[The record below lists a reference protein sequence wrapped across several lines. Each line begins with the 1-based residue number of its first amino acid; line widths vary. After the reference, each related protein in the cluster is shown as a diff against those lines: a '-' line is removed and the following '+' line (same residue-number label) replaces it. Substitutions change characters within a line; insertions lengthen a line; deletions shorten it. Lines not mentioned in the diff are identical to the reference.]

1 MSGNS
6 NWGFNKLTS
15 EVTIKGAGGVSARF
29 LGVAKVKVYQSYK
42 NLTDTAE
49 LTMPF
54 DSRWKV
60 INKDGKQTL
69 YILGKDG
76 KESVFPHGSEIEIK
90 LGYDFKNE
98 LVFSGYVMGIRPQAP
113 FVLFCEDA
121 AWKLKQNQLNF
132 STRKGVTL
140 EDVIDQLLD
149 GTGVELHEDVK
160 ASEIVFPAGLYVNRM
175 SPAQLLHQWK
185 EKQGLNS
192 FIKDGKL
199 MIGRGFFEIDNS
211 AFKSSLNT
219 DYVPPVINVDE
230 DIPRGKDRLD
240 LQSLTSES
248 LAVRA
253 VSVFK
258 TNKKL
263 EMTIVLDPDK
273 EGEVLVIEETDTRK
287 TRAKQE
293 QDTKELRQAIGGR
306 SIFPERLQTQSRH
319 YYNLEREELLDK
331 AKAALFDYAQNGL
344 TGSFTTFGD
353 HNLKPGQSIVLVD
366 PVNKEKE
373 GEYLVQDVTKIF
385 GKDGYRQEV
394 TIPHKIKN

>member
-1 MSGNS
+1 MS
-6 NWGFNKLTS
+6 WGFNKLTC
-15 EVTIKGAGGVSARF
+15 EVMIKGTGGVTARF
-29 LGVAKVKVYQSYK
+29 LAVNKVKVFQSYK
-42 NLTDTAE
+42 TLTDTAE

-54 DSRWKV
+54 DDRWKV
-60 INKDGKQTL
+60 KTQDGKQTL
-69 YILGKDG
+69 YILGRDG
-76 KESVFPHGSEIEIK
+76 IESVFPHGSAIEIK

-98 LVFSGYVMGIRPQAP
+98 LVFSGFITGIKPQAP

-121 AWKLKQNQLNF
+121 AWKLKQNLLNF
-132 STRKGVTL
+132 STRNGVTL
-140 EDVIDQLLD
+140 EGVIDQLLD

-175 SPAQLLHQWK
+175 STAQLLHQWK

-211 AFKSSLNT
+211 VFKSSLDI
-219 DYVPPVINVDE
+219 DYSPPTINIDE

-240 LQSLTSES
+240 LQSLTAES
-248 LAVRA
+248 LAIRA
-253 VSVFK
+253 VSIFK
-258 TNKKL
+258 TNKSL
-263 EMTIVLDPDK
+263 ELTIVLHPDK
-273 EGEVLVIEETDTRK
+273 KDEVLVIEEIDTRK

-293 QDTKELRQAIGGR
+293 QDAKELRQAIGGR

-319 YYNLEREELLDK
+319 HYNLEREELLDR

-353 HNLKPGQSIVLVD
+353 HNLQSGQSIIMVD
-366 PVNKEKE
+366 PMNKEKE
-373 GEYLVQDVTKIF
+373 GEYLMQDVTKIF

-394 TIPHKIKN
+394 TIPHKIND

>member
-60 INKDGKQTL
+60 KTQDGKQTL
-69 YILGKDG
+69 YILGKNG
-76 KESVFPHGSEIEIK
+76 AETVFPHGSAIEIK

-98 LVFSGYVMGIRPQAP
+98 VVFSGYITGIKPQAP

-121 AWKLKQNQLNF
+121 AWKLKQNLLNF

-140 EDVIDQLLD
+140 EGVIDQLLD

-160 ASEIVFPAGLYVNRM
+160 ASEIVFPGGLYVNRM
-175 SPAQLLHQWK
+175 STAQLLHQWK

-199 MIGRGFFEIDNS
+199 MIGRGFYEADNS
-211 AFKSSLNT
+211 IFRSSQSAGYT
-219 DYVPPVINVDE
+219 PPIINIDE
-230 DIPRGKDRLD
+230 DIPRGKDKLE
-240 LQSLTSES
+240 LQSLTAES

-263 EMTIVLDPDK
+263 ELTIVLDPDK
-273 EGEVLVIEETDTRK
+273 EAEVLVIEETDTRK

-293 QDTKELRQAIGGR
+293 QDAKELRLAIGGR
-306 SIFPERLQTQSRH
+306 SVFPERLQTQSRH
-319 YYNLEREELLDK
+319 YYNLEREELLAK

-344 TGSFTTFGD
+344 TGSFATFGD
-353 HNLKPGQSIVLVD
+353 HNLKPGQSIILVD
-366 PVNKEKE
+366 SVNKEKE
-373 GEYLVQDVTKIF
+373 GEYLMQDVTKTF

-394 TIPHKIKN
+394 TVPHKIKN